1 MGISSIIVLLLI
13 GLAAGMLSGM
23 VGIGGGIVI
32 VPCLVLFLGLSQHT
46 AQGTTLAM
54 LSLPVSAIA
63 AYSYYQKGMVD
74 WKTALLLCLGFI
86 VGGYFGS
93 RLAVQLPALTLKRI
107 FAIMM
112 ILVAVKY
119 LFIDKK

>member
-1 MGISSIIVLLLI
+1 MTISTILLLLFV
-13 GLAAGMLSGM
+13 GLAAGLLSGM

-32 VPCLVLFLGLSQHT
+32 VPCLVLILGLSQHT

-74 WKTALLLCLGFI
+74 WKTALILCLGFI

-107 FAIMM
+107 FAVMM
-112 ILVAVKY
+112 ILVALKY